1 MGTIVG
7 GTYAGV
13 TSYNDGARGWELVSW
28 TALGTVIGGTVG
40 GIVGYYTGPVIASLF
55 SSGGGFAFAGGLGSA
70 GVAIS
75 STMAGSLVTVGAIG
89 LTSVGALAASGI
101 MMFAKTSRQ
110 SKKVTSIDKPSW
122 VNESMVDPTKKAQ
135 QNAKNILDW
144 KYGSGN
150 WTKGPTTE
158 YNKIVK
164 WIERY
169 LRYYRGW

>member
-1 MGTIVG
+1 MFNGDVGQEAYVG
-7 GTYAGV
+7 G
-13 TSYNDGARGWELVSW
+13 L
-28 TALGTVIGGTVG
+28 I
-40 GIVGYYTGPVIASLF
+40 GYYAAPTISIFL
-55 SSGGGFAFAGGLGSA
+55 SSTESAIGGFAFAGGLGSA

-89 LTSVGALAASGI
+89 LTSVGALAANGV

>member
-1 MGTIVG
+1 MNLLICIGVGAIVG
-7 GTYAGV
+7 CTYAGV
-13 TSYNDGARGWELVSW
+13 TSYNDGARGWELVNW

-89 LTSVGALAASGI
+89 LTSVGALAANGV

-110 SKKVTSIDKPSW
+110 SKKVTSTDKPSW
-122 VNESMVDPTKKAQ
+122 VKVWLIQQKKHNKMLKIFLIGNTALVIGQKVLQ
-135 QNAKNILDW
+135 QNIIKLLN
-144 KYGSGN
+144 G
-150 WTKGPTTE
+150 
-158 YNKIVK
+158 
-164 WIERY
+164 
-169 LRYYRGW
+169 